1 MDGVFTVPGREAP
14 ARRVHGALG
23 VTRSAFEADE
33 VVARLARMFLAHPAW
48 TDAARRIEADATSN
62 VFFSHRPGE
71 VWHLERRKGDSL
83 LLPGPASDPDFVFRF
98 TPDAV
103 ERLASVDGGIGA
115 FAVEL
120 FSLITAKQPR
130 LRVGFRIV
138 APFPRLVRRGYLG
151 LLAAGGPRVLAFGAS
166 RGIRTLADLRRL
178 VASARQGRA
187 EPWELEGPGGP
198 ADGPLHRP
206 PR

>member
-120 FSLITAKQPR
+120 
-130 LRVGFRIV
+130 
-138 APFPRLVRRGYLG
+138 G